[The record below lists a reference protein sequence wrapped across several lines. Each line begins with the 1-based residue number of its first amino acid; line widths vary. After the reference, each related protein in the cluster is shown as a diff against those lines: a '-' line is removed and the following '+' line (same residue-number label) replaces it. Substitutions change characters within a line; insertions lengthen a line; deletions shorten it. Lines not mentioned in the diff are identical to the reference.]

1 MAELSGAQIVAK
13 SLAAQGV
20 EEMFGLVGVPVVPI
34 SIAWQQEGKPFIG
47 VRHEQ
52 AAGYAAQAA
61 AYMRG
66 HLSAALVVSGPGM
79 TNVISALGNA
89 QANCWPMILL
99 GGAANIGLSAMGD
112 FQDAPQVEAAR
123 PFVKWSDQARDVRL
137 IPRLIAQATRAAIN
151 GRPGPVYLDLPGDVI
166 DAVVDESEV
175 QWAPRVEEPQRPTVS
190 QESVEAAIEA
200 LKTASNPLVIVGKG
214 MAWSQAEQEVQ
225 EFVDKTGIPWLA
237 TPMGAGVV
245 PADAPNNA
253 AAARTHVLRNADLVV
268 LLGAR
273 LNWILHFGKPP
284 RFKEGVRIVQLDI
297 EPSEIGTNVPTEV
310 ALVGDGKAVMGQL
323 NAHLDEHPWQFEDTT
338 EWVASINAEIERKAV
353 EQAEWASS
361 DETPMN
367 YYRPLKEIQDRMP
380 RDAVFVTEGENT
392 MAIARQV
399 IQSYEPRK
407 RLDAGTWGTMG
418 VGPGFALAAQVVHPG
433 KRVIALEGDA
443 AFGFGPGEVETA
455 VRQKL
460 PITWIIFNNN
470 GIGGGAPELPDEYGT
485 GELSP
490 GQLTPMAHYE
500 KIMEA
505 FGGKG
510 YYCRSPEELTAALDD
525 SFQQEGSTLINV
537 EISPGAQRRKQQFGW
552 LQR

>member
-13 SLAAQGV
+13 SLKTQGL

-34 SIAWQQEGKPFIG
+34 SIAWMQEGMPFVG

-66 HLSAALVVSGPGM
+66 RISAALVVSGPGM
-79 TNVISALGNA
+79 TNAISALGNA
-89 QANCWPMILL
+89 EANCWPMILI
-99 GGAANIGLSAMGD
+99 GGAANVALSARGD
-112 FQDAPQVEAAR
+112 FQDAPQVEAAK
-123 PFVKWSDQARDVRL
+123 PFVKWADQARDARL
-137 IPRLIAQATRAAIN
+137 IPRLIAQAVRVAIN
-151 GRPGPVYLDLPGDVI
+151 GRPGPVYLDLPGDII
-166 DAVVDESEV
+166 DAMVDEDDVMWEE
-175 QWAPRVEEPQRPTVS
+175 RVPEPARPTVAP
-190 QESVEAAIEA
+190 ESVEAAIEA

-214 MAWSQAEQEVQ
+214 MAWSQAEQEVR
-225 EFVDKTGIPWLA
+225 EFVDKTGIPWLS

-245 PADAPNNA
+245 PADYSLNA
-253 AAARTHVLRNADLVV
+253 AAARTHVLRNADLIV

-273 LNWILHFGKPP
+273 LNWILHFGLPP
-284 RFKEGVRIVQLDI
+284 RFREDVRIIQLDI
-297 EPSEIGTNVPTEV
+297 EPEEIGTNVPTEV

-323 NAHLDEHPWQFEDTT
+323 NSYLDESPWQFEDTT
-338 EWVASINAEIERKAV
+338 EWVASINAEVERKAQ
-353 EQAEWASS
+353 EQAEWMAADDS
-361 DETPMN
+361 PMN
-367 YYRPLKEIQDRMP
+367 YYRPLKEINDRLP

-399 IQSYEPRK
+399 IQSYEPRS

-418 VGPGFALAAQVVHPG
+418 VGPGFALAAQVVNPG

-443 AFGFGPGEVETA
+443 AFGFGPTEVETA
-455 VRQKL
+455 VRHKL

-470 GIGGGAPELPDEYGT
+470 GIGGGPDELPDGGT
-485 GELSP
+485 GEMPPNALVP
-490 GQLTPMAHYE
+490 RAHYE

-510 YYCRSPEELTAALDD
+510 YYCQSPEELQAALDD

-537 EISPGAQRRKQQFGW
+537 EISTKAQRRKQQFGW

>member
-13 SLAAQGV
+13 SLKTQGL

-34 SIAWQQEGKPFIG
+34 SIAWMQEGMPFVG

-66 HLSAALVVSGPGM
+66 RISAALVVSGPGM
-79 TNVISALGNA
+79 TNAISALGNA
-89 QANCWPMILL
+89 EANCWPMILI
-99 GGAANIGLSAMGD
+99 GGAANVALSARGD
-112 FQDAPQVEAAR
+112 FQDAPQVEAAK
-123 PFVKWSDQARDVRL
+123 PFVKWADQARDARL
-137 IPRLIAQATRAAIN
+137 IPRLIAQAVRVAIN
-151 GRPGPVYLDLPGDVI
+151 GRPGPVYLDLPGDII
-166 DAVVDESEV
+166 DAMVDEDDVMWEGPV
-175 QWAPRVEEPQRPTVS
+175 PEPARPTVAP
-190 QESVEAAIEA
+190 ESVEAAIEA

-214 MAWSQAEQEVQ
+214 MAWSQAEQEVR
-225 EFVDKTGIPWLA
+225 EFVDKTGIPWLS

-245 PADAPNNA
+245 PADYPLNA
-253 AAARTHVLRNADLVV
+253 AAARTHVLRNADLIV

-273 LNWILHFGKPP
+273 LNWILHFGLPP
-284 RFKEGVRIVQLDI
+284 RFREDVRIIQLDI
-297 EPSEIGTNVPTEV
+297 EPEEIGTNVPTEV

-323 NAHLDEHPWQFEDTT
+323 NSYLDESPWQFEDTT
-338 EWVASINAEIERKAV
+338 EWVASINAEVERKAQ
-353 EQAEWASS
+353 EQAEWMAA
-361 DETPMN
+361 DDAPMN
-367 YYRPLKEIQDRMP
+367 YYRPLKEINDRLP

-399 IQSYEPRK
+399 IQSYEPRS

-418 VGPGFALAAQVVHPG
+418 VGPGFALAAQVVNPG

-443 AFGFGPGEVETA
+443 AFGFGPTEVETA
-455 VRQKL
+455 VRHKL

-470 GIGGGAPELPDEYGT
+470 GIGGGPDELPDGGT
-485 GELSP
+485 GEMPPNALVP
-490 GQLTPMAHYE
+490 RAHYE

-510 YYCRSPEELTAALDD
+510 YYCQSPEELQAALDD

-537 EISPGAQRRKQQFGW
+537 EISTKAQRRKQQFGW